1 MAGEVED
8 ETVNPEEDNPQARS
22 KVVHQCDRCGFDM
35 IEMNCKVVCPNCG
48 NRFDC
53 SDLNI
58 YFE

>member
-1 MAGEVED
+1 MVDEVNRENT
-8 ETVNPEEDNPQARS
+8 EPVNDKLQTKPRI
-22 KVVHQCDRCGFDM
+22 VYQCDRCGFDM

-58 YFE
+58 YFD